1 MISNRVIKGLKNK
14 TLQTCKVRFLNQS
27 RIKGLGEP
35 SASLGS
41 CPLLSQIRQVRG
53 RRAEWL
59 IQGLPLETSPGACWT
74 PTGGLPIATRPAPGT
89 LGRVENGRRASL
101 REETIGRRAQKSHGE
116 TTRELPGWGQ
126 TVGSPPPHQRGPPHR
141 DPGRE
146 DLGAGQSGPG
156 AHHRGRG
163 PSAQSCLLPPDLGW
177 ARWRELGPQ
186 GTRQGSRE
194 QSVRGAPGGGGV
206 QLRSSLASRFGWP
219 LAFHAAP
226 PDAEGLPSQSWKR
239 LGRADSSA
247 DQRRVPALQHRC
259 HLPGKL
265 HGTRGRV

>member
-1 MISNRVIKGLKNK
+1 MAHSRSASRDQPWGLLDAHGRASHRHPASAWHTGTCGKWTACISQGRNDRQESTEK
-14 TLQTCKVRFLNQS
+14 S
-27 RIKGLGEP
+27 RGDYQGAPGLG
-35 SASLGS
+35 AN
-41 CPLLSQIRQVRG
+41 C
-53 RRAEWL
+53 
-59 IQGLPLETSPGACWT
+59 
-74 PTGGLPIATRPAPGT
+74 
-89 LGRVENGRRASL
+89 
-101 REETIGRRAQKSHGE
+101 GE
-116 TTRELPGWGQ
+116 
-126 TVGSPPPHQRGPPHR
+126 PPPHQRGPPHR